1 MSTPFLDPRPS
12 EPQARANPVLPAA
25 RKRSALTPRA
35 SHQGP
40 CPDPFRRL
48 EDRQF
53 LEMDCAFG
61 AQGGWISGDEMSRRL
76 RRHWSQP
83 ISVLANWL
91 TKREIVN
98 VGWHSAILIPI
109 FQFGARDLQIRP
121 VVRAVLAELGSVFDD
136 WEIAVWFAQPN
147 AWLNQQRPL
156 ELAASDDATVIDAA
170 RADRFIAHA

>member
-1 MSTPFLDPRPS
+1 MSTPFLDPRRS
-12 EPQARANPVLPAA
+12 EPQAHANPVLRAA
-25 RKRSALTPRA
+25 WKRSALTPRA
-35 SHQGP
+35 SREAP

-53 LEMDCAFG
+53 LEMDSAFG
-61 AQGGWISGDEMSRRL
+61 TRGGWISGDEMARRL
-76 RRHWSQP
+76 RRQWSQP
-83 ISVLANWL
+83 ISVLANWV

-98 VGWHSAILIPI
+98 IAWHSAILIPV
-109 FQFGARDLQIRP
+109 FQFGSQDLQIRP
-121 VVRAVLAELGSVFDD
+121 VVQAVLAELGSVFDD

-156 ELAASDDATVIDAA
+156 DLAASDDAAVIDAA